1 MDLKTVMIAVTFVM
15 GVVLVLVAIVALLKK
30 IGSGEGGSLEFL
42 GVKLSGGSA
51 PVLFLGVGAVLLLSG
66 FGWASSR
73 AEVAQK
79 AGEVLQKTVEARRAG
94 EQAKEAELA
103 REQAVKDL
111 GKLQV
116 EYQKEAALLRML
128 AANAPA
134 AVRDLPAEQ
143 RARIEMPVPGV
154 PHP

>member
-1 MDLKTVMIAVTFVM
+1 MDLKTGMIAVTFAM
-15 GVVLVLVAIVALLKK
+15 GVVLVLVAVVALLRK

-79 AGEVLQKTVEARRAG
+79 AGEVVQKTAEAQRAG
-94 EQAKEAELA
+94 EQAREAELA
-103 REQAVKDL
+103 RKKALKDL
-111 GKLQV
+111 GELQV
-116 EYQKEAALLRML
+116 EYQKEAMLLRAL
-128 AANAPA
+128 AAKAPA
-134 AVRDLPAEQ
+134 AVRDLPTEQ
-143 RARIEMPVPGV
+143 RARIERPVPSV
-154 PHP
+154 PNP